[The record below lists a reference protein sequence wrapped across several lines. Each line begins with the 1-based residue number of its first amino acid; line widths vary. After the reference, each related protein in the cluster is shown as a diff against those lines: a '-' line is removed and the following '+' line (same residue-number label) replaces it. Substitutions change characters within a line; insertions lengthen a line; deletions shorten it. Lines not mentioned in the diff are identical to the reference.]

1 MVRILVN
8 SFRFAA
14 IIAALN
20 VVMPLLS
27 APAQIPSTTEKP
39 EDSGEKALAIYTDAA
54 NFQKG
59 GAYSIAIETWQQ
71 FLTEHPSHQLASSA
85 SYYLGVCYMQQSEPR
100 FLDAANAFERTLLDP
115 KFNLRIDALSNLAW
129 CLYSHAM
136 TTPDPDRSLLQ
147 KSLSILAQLRSESP
161 TPTQLSQSFLYSG
174 EISYQLGNLAEAVI
188 FYDKSLQNQE
198 PESPLWTD
206 AMYGKGVALE
216 ESKQNKLA
224 IETYSKLVELS
235 KREPILAD
243 AEIRLGDLYITEK
256 QFEDALKHFQA
267 AAVLTKVA
275 NDRSYAIFREAF
287 TLVQLEQYEQAGAKY
302 NELLEQYPSSKL
314 VTPAQL
320 ARAQSY
326 YRLGKFDLAEVEF
339 QKVLITEDTIS
350 ATEATHWIA
359 RIKISQQRH
368 SEAIELI
375 NRQLERGLE
384 GDFAVSVQMDLAEAY
399 AAGIT
404 SEQKRLGKERF
415 HQVFASSPQDR
426 NAPKALFNAAVLAFQ
441 LKENQE
447 SLAYAEQFINA
458 YPGDSMV
465 SEIKYIKAEAE
476 RNLGDLSSAT
486 QSFAELISAT
496 TNDQP
501 QRSQWLLRAASHWN
515 EAGSPKYTIQWI
527 VPEQKLFV
535 DSEQLAEFLLLTGQ
549 AYIQDSAPDQA
560 IERLR
565 EALVQSSNSLR
576 RAEIRYT
583 LGEALL
589 ASSNPDEALTL
600 WKDLITTDPLSEAS
614 NRARYQI
621 ASIAREKNELEEAI
635 TLYKQ
640 ITLTTQS
647 SRLKNQA
654 RYAWAWSLIQDQQ
667 YQEALVA
674 LDPLLKNND
683 HTLYFDSL
691 IASGIA
697 QRGMSK
703 PEEAIKTFEVALS
716 IAEDNERRGNAL
728 FELSRVY
735 AGNNQP
741 KESAS
746 LLQAIV
752 DEIPDYP
759 DLETVL
765 HELGWAYKD
774 SLEGDKALNVFTEQL
789 NRYPQ
794 SVHTASAA
802 YYIGQQ
808 CYAKDDFNQAIK
820 YFELARR
827 NSKDPDLIE
836 RSLYRVG
843 WSQFNQQKFDQAE
856 ASFKQL
862 AEQFTEGA
870 LYLDAL
876 AMSGECLF
884 RQQRYDQALVA
895 FGVARETIRNRNET
909 ARKLLDPSER
919 QVREIVFLHGGQAA
933 AQQEKWKEA
942 ISWYNELRERFPATI
957 YLAEVFYETG
967 FAHQQVGNHPAA
979 LELLREVANNY
990 RNESAAR
997 ARFIMGEIHF
1007 ADGHLDLAIPEFQR
1021 VMYGF
1026 NAENATNSIK
1036 NWQAKSGFEA
1046 GRCGEIV
1053 LSQANSPQAKQRA
1066 KDIAISF
1073 YQYVIDKHPNH
1084 DLVGQARERLEALK
1098 IE

>member
-1 MVRILVN
+1 M
-8 SFRFAA
+8 
-14 IIAALN
+14 IAALN
-20 VVMPLLS
+20 FVMPLLS
-27 APAQIPSTTEKP
+27 AQSQIPSTTEKP
-39 EDSGEKALAIYTDAA
+39 KESDEKALAVYTDAA

-71 FLTEHPSHQLASSA
+71 FLAEHPSHQLASSA
-85 SYYLGVCYMQQSEPR
+85 SYYLGICYMQQSEPS

-136 TTPDPDRSLLQ
+136 KLPETDRNLLQ
-147 KSLSILAQLRSESP
+147 KSLSILEKLRSESP
-161 TPTQLSQSFLYSG
+161 TPTQISQSFLYSG

-216 ESKQNKLA
+216 ESKQNELA

-243 AEIRLGDLYITEK
+243 VEIRLGDLYITEK
-256 QFEDALKHFQA
+256 QFEDALKHFRA
-267 AAVLTKVA
+267 AAALTKVTS
-275 NDRSYAIFREAF
+275 DRSYAIFREAF

-320 ARAQSY
+320 AKAQSY

-339 QKVLITEDTIS
+339 EKVLITEDIIP
-350 ATEATHWIA
+350 ATEATHWLA

-375 NRQLERGLE
+375 NRQLERGLD
-384 GDFAVSVQMDLAEAY
+384 GDFTVSVQMDLAEAY

-404 SEQKRLGKERF
+404 SEQKRLGKECF
-415 HQVFASSPQDR
+415 HQVFTSSPQDR

-441 LKENQE
+441 LKENKE
-447 SLAYAEQFINA
+447 SLAYADQFINA
-458 YPGDSMV
+458 YSGDAMV

-476 RNLGDLSSAT
+476 RNLGDLSSST
-486 QSFAELISAT
+486 QSFAELIAAT

-501 QRSQWLLRAASHWN
+501 QRPQWLLRAASHWN
-515 EAGSPKYTIQWI
+515 EAGNPKYTIQWV
-527 VPEQKLFV
+527 VPEQKLFI

-549 AYIQDSAPDQA
+549 AYIQTSAPDQA

-565 EALVQSSNSLR
+565 QALVLSSNPLR
-576 RAEIRYT
+576 SAEIRYT
-583 LGEALL
+583 LGEAFL
-589 ASSNPDEALTL
+589 ASGNPDEALTL
-600 WKDLITTDPLSEAS
+600 WKGLITSDPLSEAS
-614 NRARYQI
+614 NRARYQV
-621 ASIAREKNELEEAI
+621 ASIAREKNDLEEAI
-635 TLYKQ
+635 ALYKQ
-640 ITLTTQS
+640 TTLSTQS
-647 SRLKNQA
+647 SRLKDQA

-667 YQEALVA
+667 FQEALVA
-674 LDPLLKNND
+674 LEPLLTNNN

-697 QRGMSK
+697 QRGMSQ

-716 IAEDNERRGNAL
+716 IANNNEKRGNAL

-741 KESAS
+741 RESAR
-746 LLQAIV
+746 LLQVIV

-765 HELGWAYKD
+765 HELGWVYRD
-774 SLEGDKALNVFTEQL
+774 SLEGDKALKVFTEQL
-789 NRYPQ
+789 SRYPQ
-794 SVHTASAA
+794 SIHTASAA
-802 YYIGQQ
+802 YYVGQQ
-808 CYAKDDFNQAIK
+808 FYAQDEFNQAIK

-843 WSQFNQQKFDQAE
+843 WSQFNQLKFDQAE

-862 AEQFTEGA
+862 AEQFTEGS

-876 AMSGECLF
+876 AMSGESLF
-884 RQQRYDQALVA
+884 RQQRYDQALTA
-895 FGVARETIRNRNET
+895 FGLARETIRNRNET

-933 AQQEKWKEA
+933 AQLEKWKEA
-942 ISWYNELRERFPATI
+942 ISWYDELRERFPATI

-1007 ADGHLDLAIPEFQR
+1007 ADGNLDLAIPEFQR

-1026 NAENATNSIK
+1026 NAENATTAIK

-1046 GRCGEIV
+1046 GRCCEIV

-1066 KDIAISF
+1066 KDIAIAF

-1084 DLVGQARERLEALK
+1084 DLVGRARERLEALK